1 MVIAVLAGLYSYVNI
16 MKASLP
22 YVYICLAV
30 LPDSKNLVLSRNN
43 VPYKPVYKTPPPPP
57 PPKLVKKY

>member
-16 MKASLP
+16 MKASLL

-30 LPDSKNLVLSRNN
+30 LPDSKNLVQSRNN
-43 VPYKPVYKTPPPPP
+43 VDRKSV
-57 PPKLVKKY
+57 V